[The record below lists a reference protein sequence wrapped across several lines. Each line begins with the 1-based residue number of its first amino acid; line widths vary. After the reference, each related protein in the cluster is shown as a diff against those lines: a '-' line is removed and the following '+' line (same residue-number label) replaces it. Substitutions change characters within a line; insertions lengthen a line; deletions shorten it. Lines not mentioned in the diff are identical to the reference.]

1 MSNRFAFLDVKQA
14 AAMLGVHEETVRR
27 MLRAG
32 RLRGKRIGRQWFIE
46 ASSVHELLGIDAA
59 ESEAE
64 RILAP
69 LREYMAE
76 IARQREAEIQKD
88 SAAIRTAIKVLS
100 EVAVYLCNCQEI
112 AEAILAEH
120 GLLAEYVERLEAKGL
135 PVGAYLKEGSDT
147 IA

>member
-1 MSNRFAFLDVKQA
+1 MNNRFAFLDVKQA
-14 AAMLGVHEETVRR
+14 AAMLGVHKETIRR
-27 MLRAG
+27 MLRSG
-32 RLRGKRIGRQWFIE
+32 RLRGRRVGKKWYIE
-46 ASSVHELLGIDAA
+46 ADSVHELLGIDAA

-76 IARQREAEIQKD
+76 IARQREAEIQED
-88 SAAIRTAIKVLS
+88 SAAIITAIKVLTKVS
-100 EVAVYLCNCQEI
+100 TYLGECLEI
-112 AEAILAEH
+112 AENILAEH